1 MGIWIQIS
9 SSGAPIYAQIVAQV
23 ESAVARGELRPG
35 DKIPPVRKLAE
46 ELVVNPNTVAKAY
59 RQMEQMGLV
68 ETRKGAGTFILDPKQ
83 RTVGT
88 RDLQQLAEQIDTVIE
103 GRCPMSNIEPA
114 SRTLENEHQQ
124 LERQMDRTV
133 DRAVGSGVNVE
144 LLWSVFETRLRR
156 AIKRGDGR

>member
-23 ESAVARGELRPG
+23 ESAVARGELKPG

-68 ETRKGAGTFILDPKQ
+68 ETRKGAGTFILDPKL
-83 RTVGT
+83 RKADA
-88 RDLQQLAEQIDTVIE
+88 RDLARLAEQIDAVI
-103 GRCPMSNIEPA
+103 GHGMSLGMTEK
-114 SRTLENEHQQ
+114 
-124 LERQMDRTV
+124 
-133 DRAVGSGVNVE
+133 E
-144 LLWSVFETRLRR
+144 LRELFEQRLSTFTKKGG
-156 AIKRGDGR
+156 AQ

>member
-23 ESAVARGELRPG
+23 ESAVARDELRSG

-68 ETRKGAGTFILDPKQ
+68 ETRKGAGTFILDPSL
-83 RTVGT
+83 RTAGT
-88 RDLQQLAEQIDTVIE
+88 RDLQQLAEQIDAVI
-103 GRCPMSNIEPA
+103 GRGMSLGMTEQELRA
-114 SRTLENEHQQ
+114 LFE
-124 LERQMDRTV
+124 ERLSTFTKKGG
-133 DRAVGSGVNVE
+133 A
-144 LLWSVFETRLRR
+144 
-156 AIKRGDGR
+156 A